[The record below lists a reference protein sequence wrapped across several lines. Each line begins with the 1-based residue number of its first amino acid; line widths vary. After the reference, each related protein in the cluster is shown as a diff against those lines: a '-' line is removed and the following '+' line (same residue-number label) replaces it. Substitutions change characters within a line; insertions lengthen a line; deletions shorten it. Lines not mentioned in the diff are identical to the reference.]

1 MFRIAEEKPTSTI
14 EQEQHTPL
22 PTTKSGSIFN
32 LEDQFLFYGQYHH
45 NPVNIIIHLVCVP
58 TIFFTSLILSH
69 YYALFLL
76 TDLRWLTG
84 PLQLPELLARSA
96 LFGAEGTTYDLNL
109 ATLTSL
115 GYAAYFIVLEP
126 FAGLLYA
133 PILLAMGHWSNL
145 IVNSFPDT
153 YLGPTLAIWT
163 LSWIMQF
170 IGHGHFEKRKP
181 ALIDNLFQSIVLA
194 VFFVWIEALFFL
206 GYRPKLADSIHLKI
220 SSAVAQFKA
229 SSPSSSTSKDSSPP
243 SKFS

>member
-1 MFRIAEEKPTSTI
+1 MSRTAEEPTSTI
-14 EQEQHTPL
+14 EQGQHTPP
-22 PTTKSGSIFN
+22 PTTKSYSIFN

-58 TIFFTSLILSH
+58 AIFFTSLILSH
-69 YYALFLL
+69 HGAFFPL

-84 PLQLPELLARSA
+84 PLPLPELLVRSA
-96 LFGAEGTTYDLNL
+96 WFGAEGTTYDLNL

-145 IVNSFPDT
+145 IVNNSPDT
-153 YLGPTLAIWT
+153 YLRPALAIWT

-206 GYRPKLADSIHLKI
+206 GYRPKLANSIHLKI
-220 SSAVAQFKA
+220 SSAVAQFRA
-229 SSPSSSTSKDSSPP
+229 SSHSPSTPKGPSPP
-243 SKFS
+243 SKS